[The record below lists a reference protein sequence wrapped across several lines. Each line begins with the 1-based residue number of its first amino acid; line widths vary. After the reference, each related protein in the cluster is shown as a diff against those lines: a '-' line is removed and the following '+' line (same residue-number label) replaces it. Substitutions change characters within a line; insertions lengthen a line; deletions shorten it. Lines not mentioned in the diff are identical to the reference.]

1 MRGFLRLLLLAGL
14 GMFATVSQAETVVG
28 DKVNCR
34 SAARETAPVLGV
46 LGRGQSVP
54 VLSTSGAWS
63 YVDPAALPACY
74 VRSDLL
80 ASAASTSAVA
90 SYRSATRGRAARS
103 SYRRNYGLY
112 HSPRVAGSSRRRSS
126 SGRSGSRSRGL
137 YGGGG
142 SCPCSGANICVGPR
156 GGRYCITSGGNKRY
170 GV

>member
-1 MRGFLRLLLLAGL
+1 MKGFVRLLLPTVL
-14 GMFATVSQAETVVG
+14 GMLATVSHAETVVG

-34 SAARETAPVLGV
+34 LAARATAPVLRV
-46 LGRGQSVP
+46 LRRRQGVP

-63 YVDPAALPACY
+63 YVHPTALPACY

-80 ASAASTSAVA
+80 ASAASTAAPS
-90 SYRSATRGRAARS
+90 SYRSATRGRAAPS

-112 HSPRVAGSSRRRSS
+112 NSPQVAGSSRRRSS
-126 SGRSGSRSRGL
+126 SRRSGSRSRSL

-142 SCPCSGANICVGPR
+142 SCPCSGVNICVGPR